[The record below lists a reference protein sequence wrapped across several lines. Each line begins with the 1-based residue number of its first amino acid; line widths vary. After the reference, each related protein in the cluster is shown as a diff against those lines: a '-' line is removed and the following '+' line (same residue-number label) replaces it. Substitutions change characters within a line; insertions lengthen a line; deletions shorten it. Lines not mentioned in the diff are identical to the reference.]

1 MPTTE
6 ESLGPL
12 WTVFVN
18 QADVGGQPVPFT
30 LETDIGTS
38 ILFIWQ
44 YEDDATD
51 FALSPDWGRPRIVE
65 KIPSSDA
72 LLTLLK
78 AAYEG
83 VQGSPQAEWIMID
96 APPPDEWPEVWPE
109 RWPLPTTITR
119 TDWIIEELESGAL
132 QF

>member
-1 MPTTE
+1 MHNTE
-6 ESLGPL
+6 NSLGPL

-18 QADVGGQPVPFT
+18 QADDGPVPFT

-65 KIPSSDA
+65 KIPSSEA
-72 LLTLLK
+72 LLTLLR

-83 VQGSPQAEWIMID
+83 AQAEWIMVD

-109 RWPLPTTITR
+109 RWPPPTTITR

-132 QF
+132 RF